1 MSLECFVWE
10 FAPQMLSEFAPQ
22 DRTAATIPIRSN
34 LVRIERLDRSRSQ
47 IGLQI
52 GRNIYKVVIKA
63 QIS

>member
-34 LVRIERLDRSRSQ
+34 LVRMERPDRSRSL
-47 IGLQI
+47 LQI